1 MKRVILLLLTLLFSS
16 ITTVAYAEDVFIHHQ
31 GYGNTHQKWKNRLED
46 AGHTVTMGTSLP
58 TDTTS
63 YEQMY
68 DIRYSNANALTTS
81 EKNAY
86 KALLARGGSLFLNTE
101 NPHSNHQTRNTGIAS
116 FIQTDLGGGTVTY
129 SSSYGGNGTQWNTS
143 HSYVDGMSG
152 TWTVPA
158 PGILSAVGDGDW
170 LIKDANG
177 NILAAVWY
185 GEDLNN
191 AYSDGIVFVFT
202 DINYASH
209 SAYYTNNNKAFMNAL
224 RTALASGWTQPTTA
238 VTISSAQTTKRTAAI
253 NASIENGCNICI
265 VQSGANPTINIQQD
279 GEDNFIV
286 DKDWSGPATLTGDNL
301 VLTVK
306 QGNVTTTGS
315 SDENGIGL
323 FINGNNTNLTIS
335 QGDHANDQGEHKMVV
350 DITGN
355 SNVMNLTQYDGGTL
369 SKHFFEADIDG
380 GSNNFTVTQKDNG
393 QKTMFLDV
401 NGNSNEGT
409 FIQEDTGTHY
419 LDVTLD
425 ADHEVNI
432 TQRGSGNHGARV
444 DLDGYSTDFDLIQ
457 QGSSAQYYSLD
468 NTCSNALGCTIN
480 TTQGTQ

>member
-1 MKRVILLLLTLLFSS
+1 MKRVILLLLILLFSS

-86 KALLARGGSLFLNTE
+86 KALLARGGSLFLNAE

-185 GEDLNN
+185 
-191 AYSDGIVFVFT
+191 
-202 DINYASH
+202 
-209 SAYYTNNNKAFMNAL
+209 
-224 RTALASGWTQPTTA
+224 
-238 VTISSAQTTKRTAAI
+238 
-253 NASIENGCNICI
+253 
-265 VQSGANPTINIQQD
+265 
-279 GEDNFIV
+279 
-286 DKDWSGPATLTGDNL
+286 
-301 VLTVK
+301 
-306 QGNVTTTGS
+306 
-315 SDENGIGL
+315 
-323 FINGNNTNLTIS
+323 
-335 QGDHANDQGEHKMVV
+335 
-350 DITGN
+350 
-355 SNVMNLTQYDGGTL
+355 L
-369 SKHFFEADIDG
+369 S
-380 GSNNFTVTQKDNG
+380 
-393 QKTMFLDV
+393 
-401 NGNSNEGT
+401 
-409 FIQEDTGTHY
+409 
-419 LDVTLD
+419 
-425 ADHEVNI
+425 
-432 TQRGSGNHGARV
+432 
-444 DLDGYSTDFDLIQ
+444 LIH
-457 QGSSAQYYSLD
+457 
-468 NTCSNALGCTIN
+468 I
-480 TTQGTQ
+480 